1 MWKRG
6 ETEELG
12 AKPSAATSTAAS
24 GRPGQKREG
33 PATIGPSIHIKGDV
47 TGSEDLVI
55 QGRVD
60 GSVDLAQNH
69 VTVGSEGRVKADVSA
84 RTVTV
89 EGEVEGDLSA
99 HEQITLRRSARVQ
112 GNISAPRVSL
122 EDGAVFRGGID
133 MQDKAPAVNSR
144 GAAPAGGRD
153 RINAKS
159 PVNSSGD
166 APKS

>member
-1 MWKRG
+1 MWKKG
-6 ETEELG
+6 ETEDAG
-12 AKPSAATSTAAS
+12 ATPSPAAPSGAS
-24 GRPGQKREG
+24 SKAGQRRAG

-55 QGRVD
+55 QGRVE

-133 MQDKAPAVNSR
+133 MQDAAPVADSR
-144 GAAPAGGRD
+144 GAVPAGNRGQA
-153 RINAKS
+153 IAQPSAQPK
-159 PVNSSGD
+159 GD
-166 APKS
+166 TPKS